1 MSDQT
6 YKESKLE
13 NPNKWINN
21 SSEAKVRIK
30 WLLISHVI
38 FWIILGIIILIF
50 GDEQLALATNP
61 GFAIDETHWTY
72 KVVKIYSDTFI
83 VVQLGTIVATI
94 LVLIIPKCKS
104 YRRPMLETSY
114 TILFAGIFVESLKP
128 LASRPRPFQEGSP
141 IADEIN
147 VFGEQTDSG
156 SMPSGHVAY
165 TGAGVLPH
173 AIWMKKVVISIIL
186 SIFSAGM
193 MYIRMYLGVHYATDV
208 LVGNII
214 SLGCAILSFFLFQR
228 IYKNGT
234 IKRSQEWLI
243 FVIWLVVFIA
253 TQVLLRSF

>member
-1 MSDQT
+1 MSEQELT
-6 YKESKLE
+6 STNNES
-13 NPNKWINN
+13 KWIN
-21 SSEAKVRIK
+21 SASEAKVRIK

-38 FWIILGIIILIF
+38 FWIIFGIIVLIF

-61 GFAIDETHWTY
+61 GFAIDETHWSY

-83 VVQLGTIVATI
+83 VIQLGTIVATI
-94 LVLIIPKCKS
+94 LFLIIPKCQP
-104 YRRPMLETSY
+104 YRRSMLETSY
-114 TILFAGIFVESLKP
+114 TILFAGIFVESLKT
-128 LASRPRPFQEGSP
+128 LANRLRPFQEGSP

-147 VFGEQTDSG
+147 VFGEETDSG

-214 SLGCAILSFFLFQR
+214 SLGCAILAFLLFQR
-228 IYKNGT
+228 IYKNGS

-243 FVIWLVVFIA
+243 FVIWLVAFLGI
-253 TQVLLRSF
+253 QVLLHSF